1 MEAAARQDRRLLSVG
16 GGLSTQVLSSSLCE
30 DPDLR
35 KIIYRAASL
44 FYPNRNVVLWNIADL
59 DSISFHLNCH

>member
-16 GGLSTQVLSSSLCE
+16 GGLSTQVLLSSLCE
-30 DPDLR
+30 DPDLQ

-44 FYPNRNVVLWNIADL
+44 FLSKQKCGALEHCRLGQ
-59 DSISFHLNCH
+59 H